1 MSNNIHAVQWPT
13 KQSFLPA
20 KGYANKSSL
29 SVYRAHIHKHD
40 NLTSFLPLEQ
50 IYDQVKNN
58 IIFLSMQI
66 GVTGLRTPLYTVR
79 AG

>member
-1 MSNNIHAVQWPT
+1 MSNNIHAVQWST

-29 SVYRAHIHKHD
+29 LVYRAHIHKHD

-50 IYDQVKNN
+50 IYDQV
-58 IIFLSMQI
+58 
-66 GVTGLRTPLYTVR
+66 
-79 AG
+79 

>member
-50 IYDQVKNN
+50 IYDQVLL
-58 IIFLSMQI
+58 IFLSMQI
-66 GVTGLRTPLYTVR
+66 GVTGLRTPLYAVR